1 MRNISAWSIRN
12 PVFALVLFAGLTFAG
27 IVAFMRMDV
36 NQDPEITFPGVS
48 VEISQPGAAPVE
60 METQIAQKVEAAVRN
75 LEGVDEIQ
83 TTIDEG
89 DVQIFVQFTLDTPV
103 DRATNDVREAISQI
117 RGSLPNGI
125 LEPQVT
131 RVVVNGNAIARW
143 SVSANDMTMEQLSWY
158 VKNDVAR
165 RLLGIDG
172 MQNVKTYGDVSRE
185 IRVILD
191 PAKMQ
196 AVGVTASQVNQQLM
210 AINTNAAGGRAEIA
224 GAEQSVRILGNAQ
237 DAYHLGQVQIGLGG
251 GRSIKLSDIATV
263 KDLYGEV
270 RQSAKMNGRPTI
282 AFAIFRARGAS
293 DVTIYHEAE
302 KILAQ
307 IEKENPKVHFVKRV
321 ADVDYT
327 INQYH
332 EAIKSMVEGAVL
344 AVVVVFFFLRD
355 RRATL
360 ISALAI
366 PLSAIPTFW
375 VMDLI
380 GFTMNQMTLLALSLV
395 SGVLVDDAIVEIE
408 NIVRHMRMGK
418 TAFQAAID
426 AADEIGLAVV
436 GTTFSIVA
444 VFFPVS
450 VMPGIAG
457 QFFKNFGMTVVVA
470 VLMSLL
476 VARLITPMIAA
487 YFLKSHGQQDHAG
500 GIWADRYQQVLR
512 WTLDTSKAHA
522 RKLAG
527 YRRTAFLWDHRA
539 WTMGIALVAFLLT
552 IVAFT
557 TLPFTFQPET
567 DQDTSHVEIQM
578 VPGTTYEQTVALTD
592 KVANIMRQQPEVAVA
607 VEFINV
613 GNSEIAMTLKKD
625 RKRTSTQFERS
636 LVPTLNKIADARVTF
651 ASQNGGGD
659 GSSRDIS
666 MMLAGDDPAKL
677 TEAAEAVIAQ
687 MKGLPKLVAPRIEGE
702 IPRPEIVIKPNLD
715 MAAQMGVTTDALSQT
730 IRIATIGEIDQ
741 NAAKFSLSDR
751 QIPIRVALD
760 QNSRSDISTIRNL
773 PVQTASGG
781 TVPLRVVADIGFGA
795 GPSEIKRYNQE
806 RRVILSADLTP
817 GAIAGEE
824 RTNIMNLP
832 AMKRLPT
839 GVHYV
844 ASGQAKWQAE
854 MVTNFI
860 IALVAGI
867 LLVFAVLVL
876 LYRRVVPPL
885 VNMSSLAL
893 APLGGLIALH
903 ICGMAMS
910 MPALIGF
917 LMLLGIVAKNSILL
931 IDFAIEEIRHGA
943 TRDEAI
949 LEAGHKRAQPI
960 VMTTV
965 AMVAG
970 MMPTALSLG
979 GDGSWNQPMA
989 VMVIGGLILSTLLTL
1004 LIVPAGFSLADG
1016 IERRMGPLLGRVF
1029 TNGGEHGHGGA
1040 PQAAE

>member
-48 VEISQPGAAPVE
+48 VDISQPGAAPVE

-75 LEGVDEIQ
+75 LEGVNEIQ

-89 DVQIFVQFTLDTPV
+89 DVQMFVQFTLDTPV
-103 DRATNDVREAISQI
+103 DRATNDVREAVSQI
-117 RGSLPNGI
+117 RGQLPNGI
-125 LEPQVT
+125 LEPQVQ

-165 RLLGIDG
+165 RLLAIEG

-196 AVGVTASQVNQQLM
+196 AVGVTASQVNQQLT

-270 RQSAKMNGRPTI
+270 RQSAKMNGKPTI

-293 DVTIYHEAE
+293 DVTIYREAE

-307 IEKENPKVHFVKRV
+307 IEQENPKVHFVKRV

-332 EAIKSMVEGAVL
+332 EALKSMVEGAVL

-375 VMDLI
+375 IMDLM
-380 GFTMNQMTLLALSLV
+380 GFTMNMMTLLALSLV

-418 TAFQAAID
+418 TAYQASID

-487 YFLKSHGQQDHAG
+487 YFLKSHGVQEHG
-500 GIWADRYQQVLR
+500 GGAWADRYQAVLR
-512 WTLDTSKAHA
+512 WTLDTGKAHA

-539 WTMGIALVAFLLT
+539 WTMSIAMVAFVLT
-552 IVAFT
+552 VWAFA
-557 TLPFTFQPET
+557 TLPFTFQPEM
-567 DQDTSHVEIQM
+567 DQDTSHVQVQM

-592 KVANIMRQQPEVAVA
+592 KVAAILRKQPEVKVV

-613 GNSEIAMTLKKD
+613 GNSEIAMTLNKD
-625 RKRTSTQFERS
+625 RKQTSTQFERS
-636 LVPTLNKIADARVTF
+636 LAPTLAGIADARVTF
-651 ASQNGGGD
+651 ESQNGGD
-659 GSSRDIS
+659 ESSRDIS
-666 MMLAGDDPAKL
+666 MMLAGDDPAQL
-677 TEAAEAVIAQ
+677 AAAAQQVVAQ
-687 MKGLPKLVAPRIEGE
+687 MKTLPKLVAPRIEGE

-760 QNSRSDISTIRNL
+760 ENSRSDISTIKNL
-773 PVQTASGG
+773 PVPTAAGAS
-781 TVPLRVVADIGFGA
+781 VPLGVVADISFGA

-806 RRVILSADLTP
+806 RRVVLSADLVP
-817 GAIAGEE
+817 GAVAGQE
-824 RTNIMNLP
+824 RANILKLP
-832 AMKRLPT
+832 TMQHLPT
-839 GVHYV
+839 GVHYE

-860 IALVAGI
+860 IALVSGI

-893 APLGGLIALH
+893 APLGGVLALH
-903 ICGMAMS
+903 LCGMAIS

-931 IDFAIEEIRHGA
+931 IDFAIEEIRHGK

-1016 IERRMGPLLGRVF
+1016 IERRMGPLLGRWF
-1029 TNGGEHGHGGA
+1029 TNGGERGHHPA

>member
-12 PVFALVLFAGLTFAG
+12 PVFALVLFAALTFAG
-27 IVAFMRMDV
+27 IVAFMRMDI
-36 NQDPEITFPGVS
+36 NQNPEITFPGVI
-48 VEISQPGAAPVE
+48 VDISQPGAAPVE

-75 LEGVDEIQ
+75 LEGVDEIN
-83 TTIDEG
+83 TTITEG
-89 DVQIFVQFTLDTPV
+89 DVQMFVQFTIETPV
-103 DRATNDVREAISQI
+103 DRATNDVREAISQV

-131 RVVVNGNAIARW
+131 RAIINGDPIARW
-143 SVSANDMTMEQLSWY
+143 SVSANDMTMEQLSWF
-158 VKNDVAR
+158 VQNDVSR
-165 RLLGIDG
+165 RLLAIDG
-172 MQNVKTYGDVSRE
+172 MQSVKTYGAVNRE

-191 PAKMQ
+191 PVKMQ
-196 AVGVTASQVNQQLM
+196 AVGVTASQVNQQLT
-210 AINTNAAGGRAEIA
+210 AINTNATGGRAEIA
-224 GAEQSVRILGNAQ
+224 GAEQAVRILGNAQ
-237 DAYHLGQVQIGLGG
+237 DAFNLSGTQIALGG

-270 RQSAKMNGRPTI
+270 RESAKMNGKPTV

-293 DVTIYHEAE
+293 DVTVYNDAV
-302 KILAQ
+302 KTLAQ
-307 IEKENPKVHFVKRV
+307 IEKENPKVHFVKRI
-321 ADVDYT
+321 ANVDYT
-327 INQYH
+327 MDQYRS
-332 EAIKSMVEGAVL
+332 AIRSMVEGAVL

-355 RRATL
+355 RRATV

-375 VMDLI
+375 IMDLM
-380 GFTMNQMTLLALSLV
+380 GFTLNFMTLLALSLV
-395 SGVLVDDAIVEIE
+395 AGVLVDDAIVEIE

-418 TAFQAAID
+418 TPYQASID

-444 VFFPVS
+444 VFLPVAL
-450 VMPGIAG
+450 MPGVAG

-487 YFLKSHGQQDHAG
+487 YFLKSHGHQEHG
-500 GIWADRYQQVLR
+500 GGRASDMYQRVLR
-512 WTLDTSKAHA
+512 WTLDTSRAHA

-527 YRRTAFLWDHRA
+527 RRWTAWAWDHRV
-539 WTMGIALVAFLLT
+539 WMMGVSLAAFVCT
-552 IVAFT
+552 ILAFAS
-557 TLPFTFQPET
+557 LPFTFQPEENS
-567 DQDTSHVEIQM
+567 DTSHIQIQM
-578 VPGTTYEQTVALTD
+578 VPGTTYDQTVALTD
-592 KVANIMRQQPEVAVA
+592 RVAEIMRRQPEVQVA
-607 VEFINV
+607 VEFIDV
-613 GNSEIAMTLKKD
+613 GSAEIAMTLNKD
-625 RKRTSTQFERS
+625 RKKTSTQFERS
-636 LVPTLNKIADARVTF
+636 LAPTLNGIADARVTF
-651 ASQNGGGD
+651 ESQNGGGD
-659 GSSRDIS
+659 SSRDIA

-677 TEAAEAVIAQ
+677 DTAAEAVVAQ
-687 MKGLPKLVAPRIEGE
+687 MKGLPKLVAPRVEGE

-760 QNSRSDISTIRNL
+760 EHSRSSLSTIENL
-773 PVQTASGG
+773 PVPTANGG
-781 TVPLRVVADIGFGA
+781 SVPLRVVADIHFGA

-806 RRVILSADLTP
+806 RRVVLTADLAP
-817 GAIAGEE
+817 GGIAGEE
-824 RTNIMNLP
+824 RQHILDLP
-832 AMKRLPT
+832 AMKHLPT
-839 GVHYV
+839 GVHYE
-844 ASGQAKWQAE
+844 ASGQAKWQGE

-860 IALVAGI
+860 IALISGI

-885 VNMSSLAL
+885 VNLSSLAL
-893 APLGGLIALH
+893 APLGGVIALH
-903 ICGMAMS
+903 LCGMPNS
-910 MPALIGF
+910 LPTLIGL

-931 IDFAIEEIRHGA
+931 IDFAIEEMRHGVP
-943 TRDEAI
+943 RDAAI
-949 LEAGHKRAQPI
+949 LDAGHKRAQPI

-970 MMPTALSLG
+970 MTPTALSIG
-979 GDGSWNQPMA
+979 GDGSFNQPMA

-1004 LIVPAGFSLADG
+1004 LIVPAAFSLADG
-1016 IERRMGPLLGRVF
+1016 LERRLGPVLGRIF
-1029 TNGGEHGHGGA
+1029 TNGGEYGHRGVT
-1040 PQAAE
+1040 QAAE